1 VIQQTISDMNQQHQK
16 QGGGMKLAAQV
27 ALITAMIVSGA
38 AWGQEAIGFVKT
50 VSGDATVTDG
60 GKAVKAIAGTPVRLN
75 SVLKTSAKGTMGV
88 TFKDNSVM
96 SFGPD
101 TEVTVDEYLYSPAK
115 GDLKFG
121 ASMSKGALNVVS
133 GTIAKLKP
141 DAVSLKTPTGTIG
154 VRGTNFAVKVE
165 PQ

>member
-1 VIQQTISDMNQQHQK
+1 MKWST
-16 QGGGMKLAAQV
+16 GMAWVAAMMM
-27 ALITAMIVSGA
+27 AGS
-38 AWGQEAIGFVKT
+38 AWGQDAIGYVKT
-50 VSGDATVTDG
+50 VSGDATVADG
-60 GKAVKAIAGTPVRLN
+60 GKAVKAAVGTPVRLN
-75 SVLKTSAKGTMGV
+75 SVLKTGAKGTMGV
-88 TFKDNSVM
+88 TFKDNSMM

-101 TEVTVDEYLYSPAK
+101 TEVTVDEYLYAPAK

-141 DAVSLKTPTGTIG
+141 EAVSLKTPTGTIG

>member
-1 VIQQTISDMNQQHQK
+1 
-16 QGGGMKLAAQV
+16 MKCL
-27 ALITAMIVSGA
+27 VSGVWVA
-38 AWGQEAIGFVKT
+38 MMFFSGTALGQEAIGFVKT
-50 VSGDATVTDG
+50 VAGDATVTDG
-60 GKAVKAIAGTPVRLN
+60 GKMVKAVVGTPIRVN
-75 SVLKTSAKGTMGV
+75 SVLKTGAKGTMGV

-133 GTIAKLKP
+133 GAIAKLKP

-165 PQ
+165 P

>member
-1 VIQQTISDMNQQHQK
+1 MKFST
-16 QGGGMKLAAQV
+16 GMVWVAAMVV
-27 ALITAMIVSGA
+27 AGS
-38 AWGQEAIGFVKT
+38 AWGQDAIGFVKT
-50 VSGDATVTDG
+50 VGGDATVTDA
-60 GKAVKAIAGTPVRLN
+60 GKAVKAIAGTPVHLN
-75 SVLKTSAKGTMGV
+75 SVLKTGAKGTMGV
-88 TFKDNSVM
+88 TFKDNSMM

-101 TEVTVDEYLYSPAK
+101 TEVTVDEYLYAPAK

-121 ASMSKGALNVVS
+121 ASMSKGTLNVLS

-141 DAVSLKTPTGTIG
+141 EAVSLKTPTGTIG

>member
-1 VIQQTISDMNQQHQK
+1 MTL
-16 QGGGMKLAAQV
+16 LASSVLV
-27 ALITAMIVSGA
+27 AMMIFSSAVL
-38 AWGQEAIGFVKT
+38 GQETIGFVKT
-50 VSGDATVTDG
+50 VAGDATVTDG
-60 GKAVKAIAGTPVRLN
+60 GKVVKAVAGTPIKVN
-75 SVLKTSAKGTMGV
+75 SILKTGAKGTMGV

-133 GTIAKLKP
+133 GAIAKLKP

-154 VRGTNFAVKVE
+154 VRGTNFAVKIE
-165 PQ
+165 P